1 MDRGLREGLS
11 PPHPCGRAA
20 GPSRGPL
27 PHWGAGDPL
36 LNVLDAL
43 VLRPTPFQEG
53 GLVVSFLTEHGERV
67 TGVAKGARKASAKWV
82 SSFEPLSQ
90 VRLTLFGKEQ
100 SDIRRITR
108 CELQASPLTLGHL
121 ASSLVVACLADLFDR
136 CSREGVE
143 DPRLFRLANACARAL
158 KADPDRALGILAYA
172 EHWLL
177 HLMGLLPHPRT
188 CGRCGRED
196 APLTALQSDGG
207 WVCAACTPMDAG
219 EGLPPGAREHLRLL
233 RTVAAEAC
241 PSPEDLDPAGLAIT
255 RLLRHRLLEELGG
268 RLGSYEVLFQVL
280 EV

>member
-1 MDRGLREGLS
+1 MDLPSAAGLRAPRPG
-11 PPHPCGRAA
+11 PGAA
-20 GPSRGPL
+20 GPGQGAT
-27 PHWGAGDPL
+27 PHWDAGDPL
-36 LNVLDAL
+36 LTVFDAL

-53 GLVVSFLTEHGERV
+53 GLVVSFLTEHGERI

-90 VRLTLFGKEQ
+90 VRLTLFGKEH

-158 KADPDRALGILAYA
+158 KAEPDRALGILAYA

-177 HLMGLLPHPRT
+177 HLLGLLPHPRR

-196 APLTALQSDGG
+196 TPLTGLEPEGG
-207 WVCAACTPMDAG
+207 WVCTACTPMGPG
-219 EGLPPGAREHLRLL
+219 EGLPPGAREHLREL
-233 RTVAAEAC
+233 RTTAAEGC
-241 PSPEDLDPAGLAIT
+241 PRPEDLGPAGQAIT
-255 RLLRHRLLEELGG
+255 GLLRRRLLEELGG